1 MNPEQFIKIAQAL
14 PEPLLLVTS
23 QGEILAINRP
33 VAVMLGRNVGEVRGK
48 MLFELV
54 SEPTD
59 KVLSYLQAC
68 SRSRQFVLGSLKF
81 FIGDQTSLICRCE
94 GAVIQPLTSESP
106 ALNILRLQ
114 KRALASGDF
123 VLLNQKIDELT
134 REVQQRKQ
142 AQAELVQRNQELE
155 QTIDKNELLKQ
166 TLSELKKVQSQLV
179 QTEKMSSLSKLVAGV
194 AHEINNPVSFI
205 YGNIEPASE
214 YIEALL
220 RLIEIYQ
227 QEYPSTPK
235 IQEEI
240 KAIDFDFVKEDIK
253 RLLESMRVGTERIS
267 EIVKSLRNFSRLDE
281 AEVKKVDIHEGID
294 STLMILE
301 NRLKPTPDR
310 PQIHVVKKYGLL
322 PLINCCPGLM
332 NQVFMNILSNA
343 IDALEERY
351 IYETLEQIEANPS
364 TIRICTKIDDHR
376 ITIQISDN
384 GCGIPEKFIQQ
395 IFDPFYTTKPVGKGT
410 GLGLSIS
417 YQIITDKHKGQLRCF
432 SQPGQLTQ
440 FTIEI
445 PID

>member
-1 MNPEQFIKIAQAL
+1 MNPEQFLKIAQAL

-33 VAVMLGRNVGEVRGK
+33 VAVMLGRNVEVRGK

-54 SEPTD
+54 SEPAD
-59 KVLSYLQAC
+59 KVLRYLQAC
-68 SRSRQFVLGSLKF
+68 SRSRQFVLGSLTF
-81 FIGDQTSLICRCE
+81 FIADQTSLICRCE

-123 VLLNQKIDELT
+123 VLLNQKIAELT

-142 AQAELVQRNQELE
+142 AQAELVLRNQELE

-166 TLSELKKVQSQLV
+166 TLCELKKLQSQLV

-227 QEYPSTPK
+227 QEYPSTPR

-240 KAIDFDFVKEDIK
+240 EALDFDFVKEDIK

-301 NRLKPTPDR
+301 NRLKPAPDR
-310 PQIHVVKKYGLL
+310 PQIHVVKQYGLL
-322 PLINCCPGLM
+322 PLINCYPGLM

-351 IYETLEQIEANPS
+351 ICETLEQIEANPS
-364 TIRICTKIDDHR
+364 TISICTKIDDYR

-417 YQIITDKHKGQLRCF
+417 YQIITGQHKGQLYCF
-432 SQPGQLTQ
+432 SKPGQQTQ

-445 PID
+445 PIN